1 MVGINYF
8 SKQNLLYS
16 QAKAVAI
23 EKIKKF
29 RKILS
34 MSMKLIIEVV

>member
-23 EKIKKF
+23 EKIKIPKYYQCQ
-29 RKILS
+29 
-34 MSMKLIIEVV
+34 

>member
-23 EKIKKF
+23 EKIKNS
-29 RKILS
+29 KILS
-34 MSMKLIIEVV
+34 MSMKLIIEVI